1 MNKKIN
7 QYGSHFIDKSDI
19 QNVIK
24 VLENKSLTAGRE
36 VIRFENEFSRKV
48 GSKYAITC
56 SNGTAALHLAIL
68 SLGIKK
74 DDLVIVPSITFV
86 ATYNAV
92 IMAGAQPI
100 ISDVD
105 SHTGLIELKNVDEL
119 MKTVR

>member
-7 QYGSHFIDKSDI
+7 QYGSHFIDQSDI
-19 QNVIK
+19 QKVIK
-24 VLENKSLTAGRE
+24 VLENKNLTSGTE

-48 GSKYAITC
+48 GSKYAVAC

-105 SHTGLIELKNVDEL
+105 SHTGLIELKHIVEW
-119 MKTVR
+119 

>member
-1 MNKKIN
+1 MNKKVN

-74 DDLVIVPSITFV
+74 MI
-86 ATYNAV
+86 
-92 IMAGAQPI
+92 
-100 ISDVD
+100 
-105 SHTGLIELKNVDEL
+105 
-119 MKTVR
+119 